1 MDSATPKISI
11 LVVGD
16 ELLSGAVIDTNTT
29 FLASE
34 LRKLG
39 GVLERVVMVGDEIA
53 EISSAL
59 NELSKKSELIL
70 VTGGLGPTTDDVTRN
85 GIADFV
91 AKPLELNSDSLTRI
105 KERFKSRNR
114 PFSENNARQAYFPEG
129 ATVYQNPVGTA
140 DWFITSYKDNLKI
153 VSLPGV
159 PRELHA
165 IYREQLHAQLLQLYP
180 KLRPLSSGTL
190 KIFGL
195 SESYIGSVVESLEL
209 PATIRVGYR
218 PVFPEVWL
226 TFTALGDPAELET
239 AMLKVRERLGDD
251 YVFSKN
257 PEESFAASL
266 GKIFMERGLTLSV
279 AESCTGGIIADS
291 VISTPGASNYFLSSL
306 VTYSDEAKEVFVGV
320 RSAFLADFGAVSA
333 EVAIEMARGAR
344 LRIGA
349 HYGVA
354 VTGVAGP
361 DGGSADKPVGTVYI
375 GLARDGGEEA
385 FRFDILYERNAFRR
399 YCATLAL
406 DLVRRDVLGYTLT
419 PERK

>member
-16 ELLSGAVIDTNTT
+16 ELLSGAVADTNTT

-34 LRKLG
+34 LRNLG
-39 GVLERVVMVGDEIA
+39 GVLGRVVMVGDEVS

-59 NELSKKSELIL
+59 NELSSKSDLIL
-70 VTGGLGPTTDDVTRN
+70 VTGGLGPTTDDVTRQ
-85 GIADFV
+85 GISEFV
-91 AKPLELNSDSLTRI
+91 GKSLELNNESLARI
-105 KERFKSRNR
+105 KERFKARNR

-129 ATVYQNPVGTA
+129 AAVYKNPVGTA
-140 DWFITSYKDNLKI
+140 DWFVTSFKNNLKI

-159 PRELHA
+159 PRELRA
-165 IYREQLHAQLLQLYP
+165 IYREQLQAQLLLLFP
-180 KLRPLSSGTL
+180 TLKPLCVGML

-195 SESYIGSVVESLEL
+195 SESYIGSVVESLKL
-209 PATIRVGYR
+209 PETIRVGYR

-226 TFTALGDPAELET
+226 SFTALGDPAELET
-239 AMLKVRERLGDD
+239 AMLKVREGLGDD
-251 YVFSKN
+251 YIFSTK
-257 PEESFAASL
+257 PEESFAAAL
-266 GKIFMERGLTLSV
+266 GKIFIERGLTLSV

-291 VISTPGASNYFLSSL
+291 VVSTPGASSYFLSSL

-320 RSAFLADFGAVSA
+320 RSAFLADYGAVSA

-349 HYGVA
+349 HYGVS

-361 DGGSADKPVGTVYI
+361 DGGSPDKPVGTVYV

-385 FRFDILYERNAFRR
+385 FRFDILYERNAYRR

-406 DLVRRDVLGYTLT
+406 DLVRRDVMGYTLT